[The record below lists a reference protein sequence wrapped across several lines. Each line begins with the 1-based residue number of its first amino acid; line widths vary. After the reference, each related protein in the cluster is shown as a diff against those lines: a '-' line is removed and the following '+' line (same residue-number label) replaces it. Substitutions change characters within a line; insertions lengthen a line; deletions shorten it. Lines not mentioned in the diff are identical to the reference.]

1 VNIGDVTTMI
11 AGYTTHPVRLITTG
25 HNTTGAQQAEMFY
38 TTDILISTHGSQLA
52 NMVFAPNLSK

>member
-11 AGYTTHPVRLITTG
+11 AGY
-25 HNTTGAQQAEMFY
+25 NTTGAQQAEMFY